1 MAALENVQRV
11 DTVTETEDKT
21 SGDDGGQERREDFGQ
36 DRRDPLQRIL
46 VLFRG
51 LLDLILGD
59 AGDTG
64 YFYEIFIEFRDCVAD
79 DDLEL
84 SGLGEGTLNDLHG
97 LDAGDI
103 RLGRIC
109 QDEVSYSEIRL

>member
-1 MAALENVQRV
+1 MAGRSGAKISAR
-11 DTVTETEDKT
+11 TVAT
-21 SGDDGGQERREDFGQ
+21 
-36 DRRDPLQRIL
+36 LC
-46 VLFRG
+46 RG
-51 LLDLILGD
+51 FWFCFAACLTWSL
-59 AGDTG
+59 
-64 YFYEIFIEFRDCVAD
+64 D

-109 QDEVSYSEIRL
+109 QDETHTCHTVRYGCDVFLTAYKLKQFFGIFNILSHSFPFCRFNGSTPSYLCMQLV